1 MAGTVEVVTTGARVV
16 ATVATEVV
24 VAGAV
29 VVLVHEQ
36 STMRHTPS
44 KVFFI
49 QKAYLR
55 AQKTAGRQ
63 ECYIPD
69 SAGEIW
75 TSVK

>member
-1 MAGTVEVVTTGARVV
+1 
-16 ATVATEVV
+16 V

-36 STMRHTPS
+36 STMRHIPS

-49 QKAYLR
+49 PKAYLR
-55 AQKTAGRQ
+55 TQKTAGRP

>member
-1 MAGTVEVVTTGARVV
+1 MAGIVEVVTTGARVV
-16 ATVATEVV
+16 ENVASTSV

-29 VVLVHEQ
+29 VALVHEE
-36 STMRHTPS
+36 STMRHIPS
-44 KVFFI
+44 NVFFI

-55 AQKTAGRQ
+55 TQKTAGRQ
-63 ECYIPD
+63 ECYIPG

>member
-16 ATVATEVV
+16 ETVAPTTV

-29 VVLVHEQ
+29 VALVHEE
-36 STMRHTPS
+36 STIRHIPS

-49 QKAYLR
+49 RKAYLR
-55 AQKTAGRQ
+55 LQKTAGRQ

-69 SAGEIW
+69 SAG
-75 TSVK
+75 